1 MTGSGRSM
9 KPRWARLLDPA
20 LAAWFEA
27 RFAGGFT
34 QIQRRALPHTLAG
47 ENTLIL
53 APTGSGKTLAAF
65 LSLLSELGR
74 EAGNEGLPNA
84 VRAVYVSPLRAL
96 DRDIHRNLQGPLEAI
111 NAALPPQARIRM
123 EVRTGDTEPAERSQQ
138 QRRRPHL
145 LLTTPESL
153 SSLLSQ
159 KGWRGGFAARAAVVD
174 EVHAFAESKRGTL
187 VALALERL
195 EAAGGAQGVER
206 LQRIGLSATAHPPE
220 AVARLLCGER
230 ACATAMVD
238 LRRAHH
244 LEIAA
249 PPVDLVLP
257 AAGFNTY
264 RAAPLVADRVARAG
278 CTLAFTT
285 TRSAAEK
292 LGLALKILLPDIE
305 DRIEIHHASIAREA
319 REAIEAGLSAGELR
333 AVVCSTSLELGV
345 DFPAVDQV
353 LLLGAPRGVS
363 RAMQRLG
370 RSGHRVDGVA
380 RGWLIPLSLPDLVE
394 CIALR
399 GAALDGKLDEL
410 RIPRAPLDVLAQAL
424 LGMGIERRWGLEEA
438 FETVRRAGPYLDLD
452 RADFDSVI
460 EYLAGGGR
468 VLGGYD
474 TYGKI
479 VVREGGFE
487 AAKGKVARNYYLNV
501 GTISDDYQMKVVARG
516 RTLGTVEEGFLAGL
530 QPGEAFIIGGRPVRA
545 TSFHHDTVFVEP
557 AAGEHVRAPAWMGG
571 KMSLTAQLA
580 QEERRL
586 RRALRA
592 AFERGGERACR
603 QTLERDWE
611 AAAEIARI
619 VAGYVERQWRAAPL
633 PVDDP
638 LQIERVRR
646 KRSVL
651 LIVHTVAGRAVNRS
665 LAWVAGYR
673 LAGKGSAVA
682 NFDDHAFLLSLDART
697 EPDEARLRAAFDPAG
712 WREDLKTV
720 LETTETLGR
729 RFRPVA
735 EIGQLLPRRTLRGAT
750 TRRAAS
756 WNANLL
762 YKTFLKY
769 EPDHPLVRETVREVI
784 EDELDAARA
793 LAEAARIHQAA
804 WERVELERPSPF
816 ALPLFAF
823 FNRETLL
830 AQDPDRAVDDL
841 AASLYAEWGS
851 GK

>member
-1 MTGSGRSM
+1 M
-9 KPRWARLLDPA
+9 KPRFAKLLQPS

-27 RFAGGFT
+27 QFGGGFT
-34 QIQRRALPHTLAG
+34 EIQKRALPHTLAG

-65 LSLLSELGR
+65 LSLLSELGE
-74 EAGNEGLPNA
+74 EAVRAGLPNA

-96 DRDIHRNLQGPLEAI
+96 DRDIHRNLQGPLDAL
-111 NAALPPQARIRM
+111 NAPLAPDRRIRM
-123 EVRTGDTEPAERSQQ
+123 EVRTGDSDTTERSRQ
-138 QRRRPHL
+138 QRLRPHL

-159 KGWRGGFAARAAVVD
+159 KGWHGGFAARAAVVD

-187 VALALERL
+187 TALALERL
-195 EAAGGAQGVER
+195 EAAGRAQGVDR

-220 AVARLLCGER
+220 AVARLLCGAR
-230 ACATAMVD
+230 PCATAMVD
-238 LRRAHH
+238 LRRAHR
-244 LEIAA
+244 LEVAA
-249 PPVDLVLP
+249 PPQDLDLP
-257 AAGFNTY
+257 AAGYNTF

-285 TRSAAEK
+285 TRSAAER

-305 DRIEIHHASIAREA
+305 ERIDVHHASIAREA
-319 REAIEAGLSAGELR
+319 REAIESGLSAGTLR

-353 LLLGAPRGVS
+353 LLIGAPRGVS

-380 RGWLIPLSLPDLVE
+380 QGWLIPLSLPDLVE

-399 GAALDGKLDEL
+399 GAAQAGRLDEL
-410 RIPRAPLDVLAQAL
+410 RIARAPLDVLAQAL
-424 LGMGIERRWGLEEA
+424 LGMSIERRWDLDEA
-438 FETVRRAGPYLDLD
+438 FDVVRRAGPYLELD
-452 RADFDSVI
+452 RAEFDSVI
-460 EYLAGGGR
+460 QYLAGGGR
-468 VLGGYD
+468 VLGAYGA
-474 TYGKI
+474 YGKI
-479 VVREGGFE
+479 AVRDGGFE
-487 AAKGKVARNYYLNV
+487 VAKGKAARDYYLNI
-501 GTISDDYQMKVVARG
+501 GTISDDFQLKVVADG
-516 RTLGTVEEGFLAGL
+516 RKLGEVEEGFLAGL
-530 QPGEAFIIGGRPVRA
+530 QPGEAFVIGGRPVCVA
-545 TSFHHDTVFVEP
+545 SFHHDTVFVEP
-557 AAGEHVRAPAWMGG
+557 ATGEHVRTPSWMGG

-580 QEERRL
+580 REERHL
-586 RRALRA
+586 RRDLRG
-592 AFERGGERACR
+592 AFERGGAEACR
-603 QTLERDWE
+603 RVLEREWRTSGE
-611 AAAEIARI
+611 VARI

-638 LQIERVRR
+638 VQIERVRR

-651 LIVHTVAGRAVNRS
+651 LIVHTIAGRAVNRS
-665 LAWVAGYR
+665 LAWVVGYR
-673 LAGKGSAVA
+673 LAGTGSAVA
-682 NFDDHAFLLSLDART
+682 NYDDHAFLLSLDART
-697 EPDEARLRAAFDPAG
+697 EPDPDRLRAAFNPVH

-756 WNANLL
+756 WNAALL
-762 YKTFLKY
+762 YSTFLKY

-784 EDELDAARA
+784 EDELDADRA
-793 LAEAARIHQAA
+793 QAEAARIHSAA
-804 WERVELERPSPF
+804 WERFSLERPSPA

-841 AASLYAEWGS
+841 AAALYAEWES
-851 GK
+851 TP